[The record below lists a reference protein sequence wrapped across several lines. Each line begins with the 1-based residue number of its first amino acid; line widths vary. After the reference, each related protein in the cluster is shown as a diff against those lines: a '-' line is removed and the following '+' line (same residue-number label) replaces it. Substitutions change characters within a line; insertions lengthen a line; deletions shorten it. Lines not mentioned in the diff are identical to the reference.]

1 MSHFLFKILSFRWK
15 YSVAITLFASIFSAA
30 HAQNLRT
37 ELQNAMRYAITFGV
51 DEQTHQS
58 FWTKLSPKEKRE
70 LSESLDFLKIGQ
82 SWQYAFW
89 ESASETVRARAVI
102 RTESYINAFQKIQQF
117 GGLQSN
123 LDKAEAMLESIAAGK
138 PIALPPDIMAVAG
151 LQSNQ
156 VIMNETFTDAIRDNV
171 GVGFDRIE
179 VMFSEDWPP
188 TQKIFT
194 YPSQNLQYTS
204 SVRLAFNKAD
214 YGVNGLKAWESR
226 QTLGRYNTLEVSV
239 IDFSKANGFIFDH
252 ETILLGF
259 DQMGIDH
266 THFDSGTWFGLPFEE
281 SAMNYKIGND
291 KMYALTK
298 TISDMKNQKT
308 YSITVSSQ
316 SNLMDAVNQMQTFMM
331 KLSLYK

>member
-1 MSHFLFKILSFRWK
+1 M
-15 YSVAITLFASIFSAA
+15 AITLFASIFSAA
-30 HAQNLRT
+30 HAQNLQT
-37 ELQNAMRYAITFGV
+37 EVQNAMRYAITYGV

-58 FWTKLSPKEKRE
+58 FWSKLSPKEKRE
-70 LSESLDFLKIGQ
+70 LSESLDFLEIGQ

-89 ESASETVRARAVI
+89 ESASETVRARTVV
-102 RTESYINAFQKIQQF
+102 RTENYINAFQKIQQF

-138 PIALPPDIMAVAG
+138 PIALPPDIMALAG

-171 GVGFDRIE
+171 GVALDRIE
-179 VMFSEDWPP
+179 VLFSEDWPP
-188 TQKIFT
+188 NQKTFT

-204 SVRLAFNKAD
+204 SVRLAFNSAD
-214 YGVNGLKAWESR
+214 YGIKGLKAWEAR
-226 QTLGRYNTLEVSV
+226 QTLGSYNTLEVGV
-239 IDFSKANGFIFDH
+239 VDFSEANGFVFDH
-252 ETILLGF
+252 ATILLGF

-266 THFDSGTWFGLPFEE
+266 THFDKGTWFGLPFEE
-281 SAMNYKIGND
+281 SAMNYKIGSD

-316 SNLMDAVNQMQTFMM
+316 SNLMDAANQMQTFMM
-331 KLSLYK
+331 KLSLIR